1 MSRYHSTFFLFN
13 NVLFSYSMKPY
24 VCIASKAPR
33 INTIVYLGFSTIK
46 YEANKRIVF
55 DNNIVYLGFSGIQ
68 SNTHCT
74 HQHTAHCTH
83 QYTMSIAHTTSHT
96 WRHFLL
102 HTSRPNFSW
111 VLMCAVRSVFMCVVR
126 SVFMCAVRSVF
137 MCAVALKNMMF
148 YDVCTRTL
156 RMYLQM
162 YVCTYLGYLQTFVC
176 TYGGYSMK
184 PYVRAYKPYV
194 CICTAIDVD
203 VCTYVCIYTAKEPLI
218 IGLFCGKWPVN
229 IRHFMTLWIDVGVC
243 NRCPLQQ
250 MLFST
255 FWRPHVFTHRTT

>member
-1 MSRYHSTFFLFN
+1 
-13 NVLFSYSMKPY
+13 
-24 VCIASKAPR
+24 
-33 INTIVYLGFSTIK
+33 
-46 YEANKRIVF
+46 
-55 DNNIVYLGFSGIQ
+55 
-68 SNTHCT
+68 
-74 HQHTAHCTH
+74 
-83 QYTMSIAHTTSHT
+83 MSIAHTTSHT

-102 HTSRPNFSW
+102 HTSRPNFSC
-111 VLMCAVRSVFMCVVR
+111 VLMCAVR

-148 YDVCTRTL
+148 YDVCLRTL

-194 CICTAIDVD
+194 CIYTAIDVD

-218 IGLFCGKWPVN
+218 IGLLCGKWPMN
-229 IRHFMTLWIDVGVC
+229 IRHFMTLWIDVDVC
-243 NRCPLQQ
+243 NRCPL
-250 MLFST
+250 
-255 FWRPHVFTHRTT
+255 